1 MLRVVTQTVADGE
14 PVTLAEAKLH
24 LRADDT
30 DSDTLISALITAA
43 REVVERQ
50 TGYALAA
57 ASYEWTPEGDRTAP
71 LPILPGT
78 VTSALGVYPI
88 LFTTAPGP
96 VPAALKAAIL
106 LLVGDLFANTEANT
120 EKPLTENP
128 AVQNLMFPFRRVLP

>member
-1 MLRVVTQTVADGE
+1 MLRAVTQATDE

-24 LRADDT
+24 LRADGD
-30 DSDTLISALITAA
+30 DSDTLITALITAA

-57 ASYEWTPEGDRTAP
+57 ASYEWTPEGDRTGP
-71 LPILPGT
+71 MPILPGT
-78 VTSALGVYPI
+78 VTSELGVYPI
-88 LFTTAPGP
+88 LFTTVPGP

-106 LLVGDLFANTEANT
+106 LVVGDLFANREANT
-120 EKPLTENP
+120 EKPLAENP

>member
-1 MLRVVTQTVADGE
+1 MLRVVTQATVE
-14 PVTLAEAKLH
+14 PVTLDEAKFQ
-24 LRADDT
+24 LRVDDN
-30 DSDTLISALITAA
+30 DSDALIGALITAA

-57 ASYEWTPEGDRTAP
+57 ASYEWTPEGDRTDP

-78 VTSALGVYPI
+78 ATSAVGEYPI
-88 LFTTAPGP
+88 LFTTSPGV

-106 LLVGDLFANTEANT
+106 LLIGDLFANREAGV
-120 EKPLTENP
+120 EKALTENP

>member
-1 MLRVVTQTVADGE
+1 MLRVVTQAAADTE

-24 LRADDT
+24 LRADGG

-57 ASYEWTPEGDRTAP
+57 TSYEWTPEGDRTEP

-78 VTSALGVYPI
+78 VTSGLGVYPI
-88 LFTTAPGP
+88 LFATVPG
-96 VPAALKAAIL
+96 VTPAALKAAIL
-106 LLVGDLFANTEANT
+106 LLVGDLFTNTEAGT
-120 EKPLTENP
+120 EKVLAENP